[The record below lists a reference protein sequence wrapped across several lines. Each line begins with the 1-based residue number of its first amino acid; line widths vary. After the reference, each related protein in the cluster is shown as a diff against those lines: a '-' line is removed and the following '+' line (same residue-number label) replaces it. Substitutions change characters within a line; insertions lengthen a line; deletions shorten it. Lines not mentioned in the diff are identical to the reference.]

1 MMYRATAV
9 SGSGVQSG
17 IGSRWDQVQES
28 VCLVFMTLFISGGCT
43 NTFNL
48 LQLVA
53 RVKQTWFGA
62 NAE

>member
-53 RVKQTWFGA
+53 RV
-62 NAE
+62 